1 MNRSQGKI
9 GVYIGF
15 ASGPGMTKLVS
26 DGQSDR
32 HRLRRQQVKGILAKH
47 SLCSRRTGKD
57 KIATNAKLSYLLSFG
72 HPHAPLE
79 LEPPPAHSPLD
90 IYLNGYSPPRMG
102 ETASDSS
109 SLAAPWPSPSL
120 APRAEILLPSETRRV
135 GEGEFVRWSAE
146 MNDMLDGVEEPR
158 AARFGRWMRQSSRVE
173 EGKERWVILYVL
185 RNPWNSAH
193 FASILAFTT
202 APAFSRSLMSSWKVP

>member
-1 MNRSQGKI
+1 
-9 GVYIGF
+9 
-15 ASGPGMTKLVS
+15 MTKLVS

-32 HRLRRQQVKGILAKH
+32 HKLRRQQVKGILAKH

-79 LEPPPAHSPLD
+79 LEPPPSRSPLD

-158 AARFGRWMRQSSRVE
+158 AARFGRWMRQSSRVK

-185 RNPWNSAH
+185 HNPWNSAH

-202 APAFSRSLMSSWKVP
+202 APAFSRSLMSSWKAP

>member
-47 SLCSRRTGKD
+47 SLCPRRTGKD

-72 HPHAPLE
+72 HPHAPLK
-79 LEPPPAHSPLD
+79 LEPPPSRSPLD

-135 GEGEFVRWSAE
+135 GEGELVRWSAE
-146 MNDMLDGVEEPR
+146 MNDMLDGVEGPR
-158 AARFGRWMRQSSRVE
+158 VVRFWEVNETVESSRGR
-173 EGKERWVILYVL
+173 EGKVG
-185 RNPWNSAH
+185 NPLCIAQPFELGPFRLHTCIYHSAG
-193 FASILAFTT
+193 FLQ
-202 APAFSRSLMSSWKVP
+202 APWKVP